1 MGIGIVLVGASRR
14 SAIAVKNLAAER
26 FSLAACSRPQ
36 CCCGFVT
43 IVFGMPLPCSS
54 ALHRWNGD
62 RCKALDS
69 LESAHTAV
77 TGGRRGRQYATE
89 HLNLALF
96 VSLAAEFQGFC
107 RDLHDEAAEA
117 IACQVG
123 TSGDQIVV
131 LFQSALTRARNLD
144 KGNAQPSSLGSDF
157 YILDIP
163 LWSDLEVRYPKRKG
177 QWHTTLSRLNAAR
190 NAIAHRND
198 DQLAKVK
205 LVRPLNLR
213 TFRAWRSSLNGA
225 AAGFDCVVGAYLND
239 TASIGWQ
246 A

>member
-1 MGIGIVLVGASRR
+1 M
-14 SAIAVKNLAAER
+14 
-26 FSLAACSRPQ
+26 Q
-36 CCCGFVT
+36 
-43 IVFGMPLPCSS
+43 
-54 ALHRWNGD
+54 RWNGD
-62 RCKALDS
+62 RRKALDS

-117 IACQVG
+117 IASQVG
-123 TSGDQIVV
+123 APGDAVVV
-131 LFQSALTRARNLD
+131 LFRSALTRARGLD
-144 KGNAQPSSLGSDF
+144 KGNAQPGALGNDF

-163 LWSDLEVRYPKRKG
+163 LWDDLEAKYPTRKK
-177 QWHTTLSRLNAAR
+177 QWNATLTSLNEAR

-205 LVRPLNLR
+205 LKHPLNLA
-213 TFRAWRSSLNGA
+213 TFRRWRSSLNGA
-225 AAGFDCVVGAYLND
+225 AAGFDYVVGAYLKD
-239 TASIGWQ
+239 SAAVGWQ
-246 A
+246 V